1 MREVNAAL
9 AGRDGLFLPTLP
21 VPAVKLGAATV
32 TVGTAEEP
40 VRNITL
46 RLTQPFNISGHPA
59 ITLPCGRTRD
69 GLPVGAQLVGADTLG
84 LLASAR
90 AIEPILEPS

>member
-1 MREVNAAL
+1 M
-9 AGRDGLFLPTLP
+9 
-21 VPAVKLGAATV
+21 V
-32 TVGTAEEP
+32 TVGTVEEP

-69 GLPVGAQLVGADTLG
+69 GLPVGAQLVSADTLG
-84 LLASAR
+84 LLAA
-90 AIEPILEPS
+90 AHAVEPLLESP